1 MRTFVIQNEDS
12 SAEGLKS
19 ATNQMK
25 HQTVWNFDLVNKM
38 QKINKNG
45 GVLFLV
51 WSSIT
56 LNCCACLSNKLNVT
70 MKTNIVL
77 NVMRVLIYSSFFKY
91 KLLHNAVEYNY

>member
-1 MRTFVIQNEDS
+1 MFVIQNEDGP
-12 SAEGLKS
+12 AEGLKS
-19 ATNQMK
+19 ATDQMK
-25 HQTVWNFDLVNKM
+25 HQTGWHFNLVNKM

-56 LNCCACLSNKLNVT
+56 LNCCACLSNKLNVS

-77 NVMRVLIYSSFFKY
+77 NVMWDLLYSPFFKY